1 MVSNQNL
8 RLDGL
13 RVFRVPGW
21 ICFRRFH
28 EHHALCSLSQL
39 EYQYLFD
46 KSAKC
51 EPVVCPCPPWFA
63 NNSIEGTSDWHNEGG
78 ATKCPEDQSVLY
90 GTNVTYT
97 CPEGYVFETPQ
108 LIAFQEETSV
118 LTLTCEKYADWSLGV
133 KPKCIPVNCTS
144 DPPRVNNDDRGW
156 YDWDLAVRNKSYLH
170 EITYSCPLKYWGFP
184 STGKNTK
191 TIFCLSSKAWS
202 ETDIEKCVQLP
213 CKEAP
218 PPPPEGGWSWFEF
231 DYSRY
236 RCPNGFMFEDGSFPY
251 WYANCSANRKWNPS
265 KIQPCIPRT
274 CAENPPQPFMNM
286 VQDWPKDS
294 LKLGTTVEYQCSVNR
309 VTEKEQVTS
318 QYSQCI
324 WSKDTDELI
333 WFPRE
338 VQPCSGKIISLAFI
352 EIFYFIPIHSLE
364 ANTHKSPLLREKL
377 ENSVI
382 IS

>member
-1 MVSNQNL
+1 MSLLRTKDIRQRNCIVFCRTTCAPGYDLLGHVTDGRTCYKVTNTTNL
-8 RLDGL
+8 DPFDEDFCNAPEDESRWLGTPENKLYTEEVTGL
-13 RVFRVPGW
+13 MRRNSGMGDCVPDCPSEEAEVACLEEPDFPEFVQDDESRYFRNYSTTYEQGRGW
-21 ICFRRFH
+21 SSRRFH

-170 EITYSCPLKYWGFP
+170 EITY
-184 STGKNTK
+184 
-191 TIFCLSSKAWS
+191 
-202 ETDIEKCVQLP
+202 
-213 CKEAP
+213 
-218 PPPPEGGWSWFEF
+218 
-231 DYSRY
+231 
-236 RCPNGFMFEDGSFPY
+236 
-251 WYANCSANRKWNPS
+251 
-265 KIQPCIPRT
+265 RT

-309 VTEKEQVTS
+309 VTEKEQVTRMPIIKRALLELVVKTVGTLVE
-318 QYSQCI
+318 QYSPIKLNSEGISPSWIAMDLEQ
-324 WSKDTDELI
+324 
-333 WFPRE
+333 
-338 VQPCSGKIISLAFI
+338 SG
-352 EIFYFIPIHSLE
+352 
-364 ANTHKSPLLREKL
+364 N
-377 ENSVI
+377 
-382 IS
+382 